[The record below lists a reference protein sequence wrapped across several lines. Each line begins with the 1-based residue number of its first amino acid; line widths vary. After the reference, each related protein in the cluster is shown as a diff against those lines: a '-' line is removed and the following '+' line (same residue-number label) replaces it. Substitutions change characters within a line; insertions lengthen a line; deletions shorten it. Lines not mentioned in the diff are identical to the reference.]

1 MLCFL
6 NDPLSFSLDGSA
18 EKVNRL
24 NFFNMMQYF
33 YLSYD
38 GVALFAL
45 FTVYF
50 SVKLKS
56 TLDHYIMQKYV
67 LLIADNQIWT
77 AVLWFVGPK
86 LTKISAIK

>member
-1 MLCFL
+1 
-6 NDPLSFSLDGSA
+6 
-18 EKVNRL
+18 
-24 NFFNMMQYF
+24 MQYF

-67 LLIADNQIWT
+67 LLIADNQI
-77 AVLWFVGPK
+77 
-86 LTKISAIK
+86 